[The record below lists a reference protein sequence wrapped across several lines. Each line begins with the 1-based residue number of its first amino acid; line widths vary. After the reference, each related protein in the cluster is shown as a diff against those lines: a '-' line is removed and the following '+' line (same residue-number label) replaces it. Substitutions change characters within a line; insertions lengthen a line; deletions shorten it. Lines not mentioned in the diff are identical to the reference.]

1 MTTRLEDNFSKKDR
15 NALAKRGVH
24 SVADLFR
31 FFPRRY
37 LVPGESTRLG
47 ELPLGE
53 TAIIQAEVIK
63 VGTRRMKQRK
73 GTITEV
79 IVHDGQ
85 QSMKIAFFNQHWLD
99 GLLTPGLTVVFGGKV
114 ESYRGQLTLSSPVWL
129 NRTEDDHEWTP
140 DDLNS
145 PFPIYPVVKGIAQ
158 SRLWNAIKTLLRV
171 AGSEQFD
178 DPLPKGMREQF
189 GLPDLRTAFED
200 MHRPRRIEDVER
212 ARLRWKWEEALAL
225 QTEFASR
232 KATYSQ
238 LQAPP
243 LLEVG
248 PKSRRF
254 DQSLPFELTASQS
267 AVGEEIA
274 ADLAG
279 SAPMHRLLHGDVGSG
294 KTVVALRAMLTAVDS
309 GAQAAMLAP
318 TEVLATQHFHS
329 IERLLGEQ
337 MALSPLLAGDD
348 QVTVALMTGSMPAR
362 ERRELAL
369 DLATGNIDIVV
380 CTHALLSESTMFEN
394 LGLIVVDEQHR
405 FGVEQR
411 EAMRAKGGM
420 NTPHTLVMSATP
432 IPRTVAMTVF
442 ADLDVSTL
450 TEMPAGSKNIATHV
464 VPIVDQPTWYARVRQ
479 LMDQTAEAGRGVFV
493 VFPRIEPMDVE
504 DPESGSVI
512 GQKQGIEEIS
522 QKLRESP
529 ELSERRFGLLHG
541 RMSTAEK
548 DRVLADFVS
557 GQIEILVST
566 TVIEVGVDVPR
577 ATMMV
582 IVEAE
587 NFGVAQLHQL
597 RGRVGR
603 DGSPATC
610 FLLTEL
616 SESNDSYGRLQAVA
630 ATLDGFELAEYDL
643 DSRGE
648 GDVLSASQ
656 WGGSSLRHLSI
667 LRDSHIVAEA
677 KKIAEHIVSVD
688 PELEAVP
695 ALRAFIR
702 RVLPADDA
710 HFIEAG

>member
-85 QSMKIAFFNQHWLD
+85 QSMKIAFFNQHWLEKAMS
-99 GLLTPGLTVVFGGKV
+99 PGLTVVFGGKV
-114 ESYRGQLTLSSPVWL
+114 ESYRGQLTLASPVWL

-254 DQSLPFELTASQS
+254 DQSLPF
-267 AVGEEIA
+267 
-274 ADLAG
+274 
-279 SAPMHRLLHGDVGSG
+279 
-294 KTVVALRAMLTAVDS
+294 
-309 GAQAAMLAP
+309 
-318 TEVLATQHFHS
+318 
-329 IERLLGEQ
+329 
-337 MALSPLLAGDD
+337 
-348 QVTVALMTGSMPAR
+348 
-362 ERRELAL
+362 
-369 DLATGNIDIVV
+369 
-380 CTHALLSESTMFEN
+380 
-394 LGLIVVDEQHR
+394 
-405 FGVEQR
+405 
-411 EAMRAKGGM
+411 
-420 NTPHTLVMSATP
+420 
-432 IPRTVAMTVF
+432 
-442 ADLDVSTL
+442 
-450 TEMPAGSKNIATHV
+450 
-464 VPIVDQPTWYARVRQ
+464 
-479 LMDQTAEAGRGVFV
+479 
-493 VFPRIEPMDVE
+493 
-504 DPESGSVI
+504 
-512 GQKQGIEEIS
+512 
-522 QKLRESP
+522 
-529 ELSERRFGLLHG
+529 
-541 RMSTAEK
+541 
-548 DRVLADFVS
+548 
-557 GQIEILVST
+557 
-566 TVIEVGVDVPR
+566 
-577 ATMMV
+577 
-582 IVEAE
+582 
-587 NFGVAQLHQL
+587 
-597 RGRVGR
+597 
-603 DGSPATC
+603 
-610 FLLTEL
+610 
-616 SESNDSYGRLQAVA
+616 
-630 ATLDGFELAEYDL
+630 
-643 DSRGE
+643 
-648 GDVLSASQ
+648 
-656 WGGSSLRHLSI
+656 
-667 LRDSHIVAEA
+667 
-677 KKIAEHIVSVD
+677 
-688 PELEAVP
+688 
-695 ALRAFIR
+695 
-702 RVLPADDA
+702 
-710 HFIEAG
+710 